1 MVKRAAYGLKN
12 FPVDFQNVMTDN
24 FSEERLFICI
34 DAKIAIGTTFDEF
47 HDHLKHNLEQA
58 RSEKVSLGFA
68 KRHLV
73 SSKHPIK
80 ILGSDTFNLLHRP
93 LQKDHQSKTEC
104 LNKHRNSDYWWP
116 NMLTDMNK
124 HVNEWHSCQKTKP
137 VPKLHDPPSA
147 RVNDDVI
154 GPLQEDPKGHKH
166 ILVLIDSFSRFT
178 IIVTLKAINANF
190 TADASILT
198 VSAIFRIPF
207 QIHSDNGPEFS
218 KAVFDELSKFLGIK
232 VSKTIPRIF
241 SAQQHGR
248 TPKQGHPAKPAE
260 IARRLQRLRPVVQK
274 FALCTIFDQL
284 F

>member
-1 MVKRAAYGLKN
+1 MVLKERCSN
-12 FPVDFQNVMTDN
+12 DLLIFEPWLCRMRFKQKLAIVYKDHFFNNCVHNNDLDLYMTHN
-24 FSEERLFICI
+24 
-34 DAKIAIGTTFDEF
+34 KIVIP
-47 HDHLKHNLEQA
+47 K
-58 RSEKVSLGFA
+58 SL
-68 KRHLV
+68 
-73 SSKHPIK
+73 IK
-80 ILGSDTFNLLHRP
+80 DTFKLLHRP

-137 VPKLHDPPSA
+137 VPKLHDPPSGLLWADKALA

-154 GPLQEDPKGHKH
+154 GSLEEDPKGHKH
-166 ILVLIDSFSRFT
+166 ILVFIDSFSRFT

-207 QIHSDNGPEFS
+207 QIYSDNGPEFS

-232 VSKTIPRIF
+232 VSKSIPRIF

-248 TPKQGHPAKPAE
+248 TPKQRHPA
-260 IARRLQRLRPVVQK
+260 
-274 FALCTIFDQL
+274 
-284 F
+284 